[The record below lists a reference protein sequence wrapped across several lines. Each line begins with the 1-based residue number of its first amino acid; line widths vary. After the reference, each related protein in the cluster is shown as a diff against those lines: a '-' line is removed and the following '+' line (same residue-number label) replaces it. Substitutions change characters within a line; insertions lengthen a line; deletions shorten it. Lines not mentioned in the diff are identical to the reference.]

1 MRKIAFF
8 LFLLMIGGAMSSCSR
23 DTTSIKYSKNGLPNL
38 KDRHLVAYVAAREE
52 VGEALLSSFCKSRG
66 CTYEFIRLSTEELLR
81 RVEEEAGN
89 PKADIIIGGTVDAHQ
104 MMKQKNLSI
113 PVTSQHANHIAK
125 AAKDKDGFWY
135 GYEVEQ
141 LAIAINKERWNMEIA
156 PLGLPYPSGWKDL
169 LNHAYAGK
177 IVMPDP
183 NVSGTAYTLFQSLID
198 TFGEEE
204 ARSYVKSL
212 AGQVAE
218 VTVNGYM
225 PAEYVASGEYMIGI
239 NFMGDQRML
248 QKQGFPI
255 LSKVPEQTGLSVNAI
270 SKLKHAPSG
279 IIADLFIDYCL
290 SEEAGH
296 ILEKVSFGVPTML
309 GKNQKEIEGQPVRRT
324 NKNVSDSGVI
334 EIWNRQRL
342 SLK

>member
-8 LFLLMIGGAMSSCSR
+8 FFLLVIGGAMSSCSR

-52 VGEALLSSFCKSRG
+52 VGEALLSSFCKPRG

-104 MMKQKNLSI
+104 TMKEKRLSM
-113 PVTSQHANHIAK
+113 PVTNKRASSISEAV
-125 AAKDKDGFWY
+125 KDKDSYWY

-141 LAIAINKERWNMEIA
+141 LAIVINKERWKQEME
-156 PLGLPYPSGWKDL
+156 PLGISYPSEWKDL
-169 LNHAYAGK
+169 LHPAYAGK
-177 IVMPDP
+177 IIMPDP
-183 NVSGTAYTLFQSLID
+183 NVSGTAYTFFQSLID
-198 TFGEEE
+198 TFGEAE
-204 ARSYVKSL
+204 ASHYVKGL

-255 LSKVPEQTGLSVNAI
+255 VSKVPARTGLSVNAI

-290 SEEAGH
+290 SKEAGH

-309 GKNQKEIEGQPVRRT
+309 TETQKEIEGQPVGRT
-324 NKNVSDSGVI
+324 DKQLVDSGMI
-334 EIWNRQRL
+334 ELWNRQRL
-342 SLK
+342 SQK

>member
-1 MRKIAFF
+1 MRKIALFFF
-8 LFLLMIGGAMSSCSR
+8 LLIFGGAMSSCSR
-23 DTTSIKYSKNGLPNL
+23 DTTSIKYNKNGLPIL
-38 KDRHLVAYVAAREE
+38 DDRHLVAYVAAREE
-52 VGEALLSSFCKSRG
+52 VGEALLSSFCKPRG

-104 MMKQKNLSI
+104 MMKQQNLSI
-113 PVTSQHANHIAK
+113 PVTSQHANRISK
-125 AAKDKDGFWY
+125 TVKDKDGYWY
-135 GYEVEQ
+135 GYEVEK
-141 LAIAINKERWNMEIA
+141 LAIAINKERWNEEIA
-156 PLGLPYPSGWKDL
+156 SLGLPYPSRWQDL
-169 LNHAYAGK
+169 LNPVYKGK

-198 TFGEEE
+198 TLGEKE
-204 ARSYVKSL
+204 AKEYVKNL
-212 AGQVAE
+212 AEQVGE
-218 VTVNGYM
+218 VTVNGYI
-225 PAEYVASGEYMIGI
+225 PAELVASGEYMIGI

-255 LSKVPEQTGLSVNAI
+255 VSNEPEQTGLSVNAI
-270 SKLKHAPSG
+270 SKLKRAPSG

-296 ILEKVSFGVPTML
+296 ILEKVSFGVPTMFA
-309 GKNQKEIEGQPVRRT
+309 KNEKEIEGQPVRRT
-324 NKNVSDSGVI
+324 NQSISNSGII

-342 SLK
+342 SQK